1 MNKFIK
7 KHYILIDS
15 VILVLIVL
23 CLFIMYNV
31 IFRVKNNTV
40 LTNIDNISY
49 GHVSLKNNN
58 LTKEKEIKTFLDSYD
73 KLDFILSTFQMDK
86 DTFVELVYKEN
97 ETNDKFN
104 YLDIFN
110 TNVNYSSSDKSIIY
124 YLSQLEVQ
132 NPELFNN
139 NYSNEIYS
147 EEYII
152 SLIDYFTDIFDNV
165 DPVIAKSIG
174 LIESGYSSVNMLSK
188 NNIYGGMSGGVLISY
203 KSIEYGVMKYIKLL
217 SDNYFGQGL
226 VTVEDICYKYNPII
240 INGVKSINYTWV
252 NNVKLAMEK
261 YN

>member
-15 VILVLIVL
+15 VILVLIL
-23 CLFIMYNV
+23 FCLFIMYNV
-31 IFRVKNNTV
+31 LFKVKNNTI
-40 LTNIDNISY
+40 LNNADNISY

-58 LTKEKEIKTFLDSYD
+58 FTKEKEIKIFLDSYD
-73 KLDFILSTFQMDK
+73 KLDFILNTFQIDK
-86 DTFVELVYKEN
+86 DTFIELVYKEN
-97 ETNDKFN
+97 ENNDKFN
-104 YLDIFN
+104 CLDVFN
-110 TNVNYSSSDKSIIY
+110 TNVIYSSSDKSIIY
-124 YLSQLEVQ
+124 YLSQLEIK
-132 NPELFNN
+132 NPELFDN
-139 NYSNEIYS
+139 NYTSEIYS

-152 SLIDYFTDIFDNV
+152 SLIDYFTNIFDNV

-174 LIESGYSSVNMLSK
+174 LIESGYTSVNMLSK

-217 SDNYFGQGL
+217 SDNYFSQGL
-226 VTVEDICYKYNPII
+226 VTVEDICYKYNPIV

-261 YN
+261 YS